1 LLLPEAGGAI
11 VVARRYAVPVQYSA
25 AHEEYREQDAMA
37 TIGTL
42 LKTWVAGSKVGEDAF
57 GNRYY
62 RGRGRS
68 GYRRERRWV
77 LYKGLPEASKVPAEW
92 HAWLHHTTDAPLD
105 ASNRHPWQKE
115 HVPNLTGTR
124 AAYVPP
130 GSVLRG
136 GKRRR
141 STGDYE
147 PWTPQ

>member
-1 LLLPEAGGAI
+1 
-11 VVARRYAVPVQYSA
+11 
-25 AHEEYREQDAMA
+25 MA

-68 GYRRERRWV
+68 GYNRERRWV
-77 LYKGLPEASKVPAEW
+77 LYKGAPEASKVPAEW
-92 HAWLHHTTDAPLD
+92 HAWLHYTTEAPLD
-105 ASNRHPWQKE
+105 DSNRHPWQKE